1 MLRQGRLLVIGLP
14 MSDQLRTQ
22 KLHGHGKP
30 ERESTLVTAARLG
43 AGHLPDNPP
52 RGSYVKP
59 LSALRGDQNGAS
71 AR

>member
-30 ERESTLVTAARLG
+30 ESTLVTAARLG